1 MELPKS
7 NADWLN
13 LIRKQEHQHAKDL
26 EAWQQAVK
34 SAAEL
39 LKQTENAMSVFSRTF
54 QADTNRDF
62 VQNFKNCNENIVW
75 DRL

>member
-7 NADWLN
+7 NSDWLN

-34 SAAEL
+34 SAADL
-39 LKQTENAMSVFSRTF
+39 LKQTENAMSMFSRTF

-62 VQNFKNCNENIVW
+62 IQNFINFKETIF
-75 DRL
+75 